1 VQAAFPLGLPEEYQ
15 IRGRVFSDF
24 GTLTDT
30 DFEDDIDLND
40 DATMRMSVGVG
51 LTWVSPFGPLAVDLA
66 YPVLKEPYDEEEL
79 FRFSVGTTF

>member
-1 VQAAFPLGLPEEYQ
+1 LGLPEEYQ

-24 GTLTDT
+24 GTLTGT

-40 DATMRMSVGVG
+40 SSSLRVSLGVG

-66 YPVLKEPYDEEEL
+66 YPVLKESFDEDEL
-79 FRFSVGTTF
+79 FRFSVGTSF